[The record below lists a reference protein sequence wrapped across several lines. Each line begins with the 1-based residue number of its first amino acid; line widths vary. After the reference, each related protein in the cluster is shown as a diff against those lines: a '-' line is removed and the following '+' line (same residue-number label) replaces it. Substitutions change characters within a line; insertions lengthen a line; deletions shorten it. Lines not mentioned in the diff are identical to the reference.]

1 MPFCIVSKSSKEEEG
16 TQGGVRIFYQ
26 RYGHGSTKVLLIIG
40 FAGTYDSWTPQI
52 KGLVGTTE
60 PNDEETP
67 ADFGKEG
74 EGIEIC
80 CFDNRGIGRSSIPT
94 KSSQYTTVIMAKDAL
109 ALMDHLGWEKAHICG
124 HSMGSMIAS
133 KLAAIAPNR
142 VLSLALLNTSG
153 GGFECCP
160 KLNHQTLSLAYRFL
174 RAKTPEQRAIVDLET
189 HYTKEFLDEK
199 VGSRSRREILY
210 QEYVKGISSS
220 GMQSN
225 HGYEGQINACW
236 THKLTRDELDR
247 IQSAGILVSIIHGR
261 NDIIARLCNAR
272 RLAEKL
278 YPVAKIVELH
288 AGHLVSHERSDEV
301 NMSLMELIR
310 AAQSKLEPEKWTNLA
325 VNDEGWLL
333 SGFAGPLTKRK
344 DDGVKCLLL
353 IYSVFAKLQMI
364 LLFIFGVILVISEY
378 IKRPFRSLKP
388 VRVAALT

>member
-1 MPFCIVSKSSKEEEG
+1 
-16 TQGGVRIFYQ
+16 
-26 RYGHGSTKVLLIIG
+26 
-40 FAGTYDSWTPQI
+40 
-52 KGLVGTTE
+52 
-60 PNDEETP
+60 
-67 ADFGKEG
+67 
-74 EGIEIC
+74 
-80 CFDNRGIGRSSIPT
+80 
-94 KSSQYTTVIMAKDAL
+94 
-109 ALMDHLGWEKAHICG
+109 MDHLGWEKAHICG

-247 IQSAGILVSIIHGR
+247 IRSAGILVSIIHGR
-261 NDIIARLCNAR
+261 DDIIARLCNAR

-288 AGHLVSHERSDEV
+288 GGHLVSHERSDEV

-344 DDGVKCLLL
+344 DDGVKCLLH